1 MIIWLASYPK
11 SGNTWLR
18 FFIICL
24 LLKEDNIN
32 LKHLNNIKQFPTKS
46 QYDKLNYKNI
56 NYENLNEISK
66 YWIEAQKLINSD
78 RSIKFFKTHNALC
91 KIDKNI
97 FTNNENSLG
106 VIHIVRDPRNVVTSI
121 NNHFHHNSIEESK
134 NFIFD
139 ESKGIFNKSKIKIN
153 QNFTL
158 PQVIGSWKNHYN
170 SWKLLKKNYLLIK
183 YENLIKN
190 PYLEFRKVADYLE
203 VLLKIKFT
211 KEDNEKAIN
220 LSDFERLKNIEKKE
234 GFEES
239 AIDNKTGKIE
249 TFFNLGPQNNWKKI
263 LNENVSHD
271 ISKKF
276 ELEMKEL
283 GYL

>member
-1 MIIWLASYPK
+1 M
-11 SGNTWLR
+11 
-18 FFIICL
+18 
-24 LLKEDNIN
+24 
-32 LKHLNNIKQFPTKS
+32 
-46 QYDKLNYKNI
+46 
-56 NYENLNEISK
+56 
-66 YWIEAQKLINSD
+66 
-78 RSIKFFKTHNALC
+78 
-91 KIDKNI
+91 
-97 FTNNENSLG
+97 
-106 VIHIVRDPRNVVTSI
+106 
-121 NNHFHHNSIEESK
+121 
-134 NFIFD
+134 
-139 ESKGIFNKSKIKIN
+139 
-153 QNFTL
+153 
-158 PQVIGSWKNHYN
+158 
-170 SWKLLKKNYLLIK
+170 IK

-203 VLLKIKFT
+203 VLLKLKFT
-211 KEDNEKAIN
+211 KEDIEKAIN